1 VSRHG
6 ILKLCDFGFA
16 RPLGGPGAR
25 YTDYVATRWYRSPEL
40 LAGDTQYGRGVDI
53 WAIGCML
60 AEIYT
65 GMPLFPGESDVDQ
78 LFQIVRCQGNLT
90 EHLGECL
97 RQNPLFDG
105 VDVPYVSEA
114 ETLKRRLPQ
123 FDSGMIALMSA
134 CLGIDPSTRASCT
147 DLLEME
153 YFRGFHEW
161 WTQEY
166 KRLAEKDIVGYRGR
180 YRKRTKKTGQNVHEQ
195 RSEMPVGEIE
205 LEARKRFDNQRKVMD
220 DERQPQVC
228 FCQSGLC
235 VALR

>member
-1 VSRHG
+1 VSSHG

-65 GMPLFPGESDVDQ
+65 GMPLFPGESDIDQ

-90 EHLGECL
+90 DHLCKCL
-97 RQNPLFDG
+97 RSNPLFEG
-105 VDVPYVSEA
+105 VQVPHVTEA
-114 ETLKRRLPQ
+114 ETLKRRLPH
-123 FDSGMIALMSA
+123 FDSGMIAFMSA
-134 CLGIDPSTRASCT
+134 CLGMDPSGRASCLH
-147 DLLEME
+147 LLEME

-161 WTQEY
+161 WAQEF
-166 KRLAEKDIVGYRGR
+166 KRLAEKDLVGYRGR
-180 YRKRTKKTGQNVHEQ
+180 FRKRTKKPAQGVHASDT
-195 RSEMPVGEIE
+195 RSDINEGDTD
-205 LEARKRFDNQRKVMD
+205 ARKRLDYQRKSMD
-220 DERQPQVC
+220 DDRQTQVIC
-228 FCQSGLC
+228 KRLYNLSTT
-235 VALR
+235 